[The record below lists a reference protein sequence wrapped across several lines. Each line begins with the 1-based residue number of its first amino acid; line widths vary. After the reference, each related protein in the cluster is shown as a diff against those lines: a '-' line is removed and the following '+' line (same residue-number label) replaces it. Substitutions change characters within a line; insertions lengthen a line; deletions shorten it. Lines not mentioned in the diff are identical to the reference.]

1 MHHTTHYVD
10 GRLMNEYC
18 FTREGFEDPYS
29 ILYLFYPPTGE
40 TKREIYADA
49 DWGTPQARSSQ
60 VLDRKHFR
68 SSNLSPKG
76 NFISGRTLLAFNDD
90 LAYGLCHP
98 QKMEEAF
105 FANNDADEL
114 FFLSE
119 GAMEVQSLFGK
130 LSLTVGDYLIMPR
143 SCPYRFTFEAPPRL
157 ICVEAKNSIS
167 IPKEYINGQGQ
178 IKMDA
183 PYSERSF
190 RNPEW
195 DAKLFAMEGGVAIV
209 RKRKGIFTRTDYAN
223 NYFKMAGWDGCVY
236 PYSINLK
243 DIQPK
248 TGRVHLP
255 PISHMTFSG
264 GGFAVMSFLPRI
276 LDFDEKA
283 VPCPFYHS
291 SVDCDELLFYHSGD
305 FTSRKTVEQG
315 SISYHPSGI
324 PHGPHPGAYEKSIG
338 LKQTSE
344 QAVMVDTF
352 APLNLTPEGE
362 ALEDPDYPESWQEI
376 NP

>member
-1 MHHTTHYVD
+1 
-10 GRLMNEYC
+10 
-18 FTREGFEDPYS
+18 
-29 ILYLFYPPTGE
+29 
-40 TKREIYADA
+40 
-49 DWGTPQARSSQ
+49 
-60 VLDRKHFR
+60 
-68 SSNLSPKG
+68 
-76 NFISGRTLLAFNDD
+76 
-90 LAYGLCHP
+90 
-98 QKMEEAF
+98 MEEVF

-119 GAMEVQSLFGK
+119 GAVEVQSLFGK
-130 LSLTVGDYLIMPR
+130 LSLAVGDYLIMPR
-143 SCPYRFTFEAPPRL
+143 SCPYRFTFEETPRL
-157 ICVEAKNSIS
+157 ICVEAKNNIS
-167 IPKEYINGQGQ
+167 IPKEYINGRGQ

-195 DAKLFAMEGGVAIV
+195 DAELFEMEDGVSIV

-223 NYFKMAGWDGCVY
+223 NYFKMAGWDGSVY

-255 PISHMTFSG
+255 PTSHTTFSG

-291 SVDCDELLFYHSGD
+291 SVDCDELLFYHSGE
-305 FTSRKTVEQG
+305 FTSRKTVERG

-324 PHGPHPGAYEKSIG
+324 PHGPHPGAYENSIG
-338 LKQTSE
+338 QKQTSE

-352 APLNLTPEGE
+352 APLHLTAEGE
-362 ALEDPDYPESWQEI
+362 ALEDADYPESWQEEI
-376 NP
+376 P